1 MYHKPVMLN
10 ETIDCLEIKK
20 DGVYVDLTYGGGG
33 HSKAILNDLSHKGKL
48 LAFDHDEDAIENKI
62 SDNRLLVINQNFKFL
77 KQNLNYHGYTMVDG
91 VLADLGVSSYQFDKP
106 ERGFSIRHE
115 SRLDMRMNKNG
126 ELSASEILNNYSEVE
141 LSNIFHEYSDL
152 RNSKSIAKLIVQK
165 RNENKILYTEQFNKI
180 LSPFLSLGYENKT
193 LAKVYQALRIE
204 VNDEIE
210 ALKQLLVQLPDVLK
224 KGGKIVIITYHSVED
239 RIVKRF
245 IQNGCFETE
254 PIKDDFGKYNLPF
267 KKSFKFKS
275 PSLKEI
281 KINSRS
287 RSAKLRSAE
296 KLWVK

>member
-115 SRLDMRMNKNG
+115 SKLDMRMNKNG

-180 LSPFLSLGYENKT
+180 LSPFLSKGYENKT

-296 KLWVK
+296 KL

>member
-115 SRLDMRMNKNG
+115 SKLDMRMNKNG

-180 LSPFLSLGYENKT
+180 LSPFLSKGYENKT
-193 LAKVYQALRIE
+193 LAKVYQALRID

-245 IQNGCFETE
+245 IQNGCFDTE

-281 KINSRS
+281 KKNSRS

-296 KLWVK
+296 KL

>member
-20 DGVYVDLTYGGGG
+20 DGIYVDLTYGGGG

-115 SRLDMRMNKNG
+115 SKLDMRMNKNG

-180 LSPFLSLGYENKT
+180 LSPFLSKGYENKT

-245 IQNGCFETE
+245 IQNGCFDTE

-281 KINSRS
+281 KKNSRS

-296 KLWVK
+296 KL

>member
-1 MYHKPVMLN
+1 MLN

-20 DGVYVDLTYGGGG
+20 DGIYVDLTYGGGG

-77 KQNLNYHGYTMVDG
+77 KQNLNYHGYPMVDG

-115 SRLDMRMNKNG
+115 SKLDMRMNKNG

-180 LSPFLSLGYENKT
+180 LSPFLSKGYENKT

-281 KINSRS
+281 KKNSRS

-296 KLWVK
+296 KL

>member
-77 KQNLNYHGYTMVDG
+77 KQNLNYDGYRMVDG

-115 SRLDMRMNKNG
+115 SKLDMRMNKNG

-180 LSPFLSLGYENKT
+180 LSPFLSKGYENKT

-267 KKSFKFKS
+267 KKSFRFKS

-281 KINSRS
+281 KKNSRS

-296 KLWVK
+296 KL

>member
-1 MYHKPVMLN
+1 MLN

-115 SRLDMRMNKNG
+115 SKLDMRMNKNG
-126 ELSASEILNNYSEVE
+126 ELSALEILNNYSEVE

-180 LSPFLSLGYENKT
+180 LSPFLSKGYENKT

-275 PSLKEI
+275 PSLKAV
-281 KINSRS
+281 SYTHLTLPTS
-287 RSAKLRSAE
+287 YA
-296 KLWVK
+296 V

>member
-1 MYHKPVMLN
+1 MLN

-20 DGVYVDLTYGGGG
+20 DGIYVDLTYGGGG

-48 LAFDHDEDAIENKI
+48 LAFDQDVDAIENKI

-115 SRLDMRMNKNG
+115 SKLDMRMNKNG

-141 LSNIFHEYSDL
+141 LSNIFYEYSDL

-180 LSPFLSLGYENKT
+180 LSPFLSKGYENKT

-281 KINSRS
+281 KKNSRS

-296 KLWVK
+296 KL

>member
-115 SRLDMRMNKNG
+115 SKLDMRMNKNG

-180 LSPFLSLGYENKT
+180 LSPFLSKGYENKT

-281 KINSRS
+281 KKNSRS

-296 KLWVK
+296 KL

>member
-115 SRLDMRMNKNG
+115 SKLDMRMNKNG

-180 LSPFLSLGYENKT
+180 LSPFLSVGYENKT

-254 PIKDDFGKYNLPF
+254 PIKDHFGKYNLPF

-296 KLWVK
+296 KL

>member
-48 LAFDHDEDAIENKI
+48 LAFDQDVDAIENKI

-115 SRLDMRMNKNG
+115 SKLDMRMNKNG

-180 LSPFLSLGYENKT
+180 LSPFLSKGYENKT

-281 KINSRS
+281 KKNIRS

-296 KLWVK
+296 KL

>member
-20 DGVYVDLTYGGGG
+20 DGIYVDLTYGGGG

-115 SRLDMRMNKNG
+115 SKLDMRMNKNG

-180 LSPFLSLGYENKT
+180 LSPFLSKGYENKT

-281 KINSRS
+281 KKNSRS

-296 KLWVK
+296 KL

>member
-1 MYHKPVMLN
+1 MLN

-115 SRLDMRMNKNG
+115 SKLDMRMNKNG

-180 LSPFLSLGYENKT
+180 LSPFLSKGYENKT

-281 KINSRS
+281 KKNSRS

-296 KLWVK
+296 KL